1 VASLAPGPA
10 VPDREQYDPE
20 TFGSEQEKEEAV
32 ALGGQ
37 IFLTNC
43 TACHNFTGAGGAMP
57 RGGEAPS
64 ILETDPKHIY
74 QAMLTGP
81 QSMDTFSDGNISPEE
96 KKAVIAYVESMREQ
110 PNYGGFHNGRL
121 GPVTE
126 GIVAWVVGLGVL
138 VAFTVWIAAHTTRT
152 NQTKKGSAQ

>member
-1 VASLAPGPA
+1 
-10 VPDREQYDPE
+10 
-20 TFGSEQEKEEAV
+20 
-32 ALGGQ
+32 
-37 IFLTNC
+37 
-43 TACHNFTGAGGAMP
+43 MP

-64 ILETDPKHIY
+64 ILNTDPKHIY

-96 KKAVIAYVESMREQ
+96 KKAVIAYIETMKEQ
-110 PNYGGFHNGRL
+110 PDYGGFNNGSL

-138 VAFTVWIAAHTTRT
+138 VAFATWIAAHTTRT
-152 NQTKKGSAQ
+152 NQTKKGSAK